1 MQRVKFWGN
10 LLIIIASL
18 ATVTFWVRSRQ
29 QNWISIDG
37 PRSSIGITYAR
48 VAYTEGDLSN
58 TTVFRD
64 SHGNTS
70 IPTCVAFTDT
80 EVLAG
85 HDALQQAHVNP
96 TRTVCNV
103 GRFLAAR
110 WSSPKVQSLVPNLP
124 YQIVEGDND
133 SVAVQMAIA
142 GKLQTYTPTQL
153 VGLLIGQLKSTAE
166 AFLGKNVTDA
176 VIGVPADFDR
186 EPEGRDPATVDWH
199 PEVTDLK
206 AAAALAGLSVQ
217 RVVREPIAAAL
228 SYGLDHGSG
237 DKKVLVYDMGGEK
250 LQISIV
256 EIDDGIF
263 EMLGAVKLP
272 VGGRHFNGRV
282 AEHLLKRFSRNNGIL
297 AADMTADSLSRLH
310 DGVEMAK
317 RQLSTNMVTRV
328 EIPSFHK
335 SLPLNETLTR
345 HMFEELNKDLF
356 QSALDALQN
365 LLGIS
370 RYRDG
375 DWV

>member
-1 MQRVKFWGN
+1 MNTMQRVKFWGN

-37 PRSSIGITYAR
+37 PRSSIGIDIGNTYAR

-85 HDALQQAHVNP
+85 HVCFQDALQQAHVNP

-237 DKKVLVYDMGGEK
+237 DKKVLVYDMGAK
-250 LQISIV
+250 SCRSASWRSTTV
-256 EIDDGIF
+256 S
-263 EMLGAVKLP
+263 
-272 VGGRHFNGRV
+272 
-282 AEHLLKRFSRNNGIL
+282 SRC
-297 AADMTADSLSRLH
+297 
-310 DGVEMAK
+310 
-317 RQLSTNMVTRV
+317 
-328 EIPSFHK
+328 
-335 SLPLNETLTR
+335 
-345 HMFEELNKDLF
+345 
-356 QSALDALQN
+356 
-365 LLGIS
+365 
-370 RYRDG
+370 
-375 DWV
+375 WVQ